1 MVGAQA
7 NTIVVD
13 DRRWGHGMIM
23 IDAEATTENAIAV
36 EYCKGNS
43 KGGRRIRSCT
53 YCTRMSS
60 AEAKLKNLKTTWT
73 RSSWHD
79 VCYDEE
85 DLSSFS
91 CTDLERF
98 SSELFLLA
106 VQSMK

>member
-23 IDAEATTENAIAV
+23 IDAEAITENAIAV

-60 AEAKLKNLKTTWT
+60 AEAEELED
-73 RSSWHD
+73 HM
-79 VCYDEE
+79 DEV
-85 DLSSFS
+85 
-91 CTDLERF
+91 
-98 SSELFLLA
+98 FLA
-106 VQSMK
+106 